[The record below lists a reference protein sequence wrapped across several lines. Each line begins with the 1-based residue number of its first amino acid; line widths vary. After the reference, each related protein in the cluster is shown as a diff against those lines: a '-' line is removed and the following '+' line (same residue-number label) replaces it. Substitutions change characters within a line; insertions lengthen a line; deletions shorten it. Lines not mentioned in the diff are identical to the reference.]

1 MKDKAEMILLFY
13 VLLTFIGC
21 SKAEPVRYASSTD
34 LAHHPIYGTYEF
46 GKGDNI
52 IDYGSQPLGV
62 VTGVISEVMMHDLLL
77 KEVLA
82 DKSLELRFHPFLKGA
97 DLNFFLKRGDIEVAM
112 GGDMPVISMAAT
124 YNIVVLSLGKQGFSS
139 LVARQHMIL
148 SDLRGKRI
156 GYPFGSNAHYALLQ
170 AITGAGLKE
179 EDVKLVELDVHE
191 MADALAEGRID
202 AFIAWEPFP
211 TIALKRFNHFVI
223 IHKSL
228 SFIYLYM
235 ARRFLDQ
242 RPEMARHIIASQI
255 RAMNWLTRD
264 QNNLLEA
271 SRWNLEARRSFNQE
285 EQVISAPEIA
295 RITINELLGITSAP
309 IIPESHL
316 RNDGPIA
323 KEFEFLKRLGKVPS
337 NINWEKVRDSFDRRI
352 ILEVL
357 EEPKKYHLFDF
368 KYEGIGGG
376 GNE

>member
-1 MKDKAEMILLFY
+1 
-13 VLLTFIGC
+13 
-21 SKAEPVRYASSTD
+21 
-34 LAHHPIYGTYEF
+34 
-46 GKGDNI
+46 
-52 IDYGSQPLGV
+52 
-62 VTGVISEVMMHDLLL
+62 
-77 KEVLA
+77 
-82 DKSLELRFHPFLKGA
+82 
-97 DLNFFLKRGDIEVAM
+97 
-112 GGDMPVISMAAT
+112 
-124 YNIVVLSLGKQGFSS
+124 
-139 LVARQHMIL
+139 
-148 SDLRGKRI
+148 
-156 GYPFGSNAHYALLQ
+156 
-170 AITGAGLKE
+170 
-179 EDVKLVELDVHE
+179 
-191 MADALAEGRID
+191 
-202 AFIAWEPFP
+202 
-211 TIALKRFNHFVI
+211 
-223 IHKSL
+223 
-228 SFIYLYM
+228 
-235 ARRFLDQ
+235 
-242 RPEMARHIIASQI
+242 MARHIIASQI